1 MLYKKILVAS
11 SLLVVLFMLYL
22 IPTKKE
28 VEFAETNLE
37 YVYPNDLET
46 VYLLDSN
53 DYVARVLISASNDSI
68 ISKATS
74 LIDALTIGGKKEN
87 VIPNGFRSI
96 IPSGTKVIDIE
107 LEDGVLVINFSKDI
121 LDIDKKYEDKMIE
134 SLTYTLTSI
143 NGIDSIKLLVDGK
156 ELKKLPNSN
165 KLLPTFLDKSYGINK
180 IYEITNVGNIDSY
193 TVYFVNSVNDNKYYI
208 PVTKYVNDY
217 KQDKI
222 RIIIDELASSF
233 TYQSNLSSFLN
244 ENTKLLNYEVI
255 DKQIK
260 LNFNDMIFSDI
271 TNNDIL
277 EEVVYTICLSI
288 NDSIDID
295 SVVFL
300 ANDREI
306 LFYIFIFLIFLYGC
320 LYGYLY

>member
-1 MLYKKILVAS
+1 MIKKMLYKKILVAS

-37 YVYPNDLET
+37 YVYPNNLET

-53 DYVARVLISASNDSI
+53 DYVARVLISASNES
-68 ISKATS
+68 SVSEALS
-74 LIDALTIGGKKEN
+74 LIDALIIGGKKEN

-96 IPSGTKVIDIE
+96 MPSGTKVNDIK
-107 LEDGVLVINFSKDI
+107 LEDGVLIIDFSKDI

-134 SLTYTLTSI
+134 ALTYTLTSI
-143 NGIDSIKLLVDGK
+143 NDIDSIKLLVDGE

-165 KLLPTFLDKSYGINK
+165 KILPTFLDKSYGINK

-193 TVYFVNSVNDNKYYI
+193 TVYFVNSVNDSKYYI
-208 PVTKYVNDY
+208 PVTKYINDN

-222 RIIIDELASSF
+222 RIIIDELATSF
-233 TYQSNLSSFLN
+233 TYQSNLNSFLN
-244 ENTKLLNYEVI
+244 ENAKLLNYEVI

-295 SVVFL
+295 SVVFM
-300 ANDREI
+300 ANDKEMLRKNI
-306 LFYIFIFLIFLYGC
+306 SDLK
-320 LYGYLY
+320 

>member
-107 LEDGVLVINFSKDI
+107 LEDGVLIINFSKDI

-156 ELKKLPNSN
+156 ELKRLPNSN

-208 PVTKYVNDY
+208 PVTKYVNDC

-260 LNFNDMIFSDI
+260 LNFNDMIFGDI

-306 LFYIFIFLIFLYGC
+306 LKKNISDLK
-320 LYGYLY
+320 

>member
-96 IPSGTKVIDIE
+96 IPSGTKVNDIE

-134 SLTYTLTSI
+134 SLAYTLTSI

-306 LFYIFIFLIFLYGC
+306 LKKDISDLK
-320 LYGYLY
+320 

>member
-96 IPSGTKVIDIE
+96 IPSGTKVNDIE

-134 SLTYTLTSI
+134 SLAYTLTSI
-143 NGIDSIKLLVDGK
+143 NGIDSIKLLLDGK

-306 LFYIFIFLIFLYGC
+306 LKKNISDLK
-320 LYGYLY
+320 

>member
-107 LEDGVLVINFSKDI
+107 LEDGVLIINFSKDI

-260 LNFNDMIFSDI
+260 LNFNDMIFGDI

-306 LFYIFIFLIFLYGC
+306 LKKNISDLK
-320 LYGYLY
+320 

>member
-1 MLYKKILVAS
+1 MIKKMLYKKILVAS

-107 LEDGVLVINFSKDI
+107 LEDGVLIINFSKDI

-156 ELKKLPNSN
+156 ELKKLSNSN

-193 TVYFVNSVNDNKYYI
+193 TVYFVNNVNDNKYYI

-271 TNNDIL
+271 NNNDIL

-306 LFYIFIFLIFLYGC
+306 LKKNISDLK
-320 LYGYLY
+320 

>member
-1 MLYKKILVAS
+1 MIKKMLYKKILVAS

-260 LNFNDMIFSDI
+260 INFNDMIFSDI

-306 LFYIFIFLIFLYGC
+306 LKKNISDLK
-320 LYGYLY
+320 

>member
-37 YVYPNDLET
+37 YVYPDDLET

-96 IPSGTKVIDIE
+96 IPSGTKVNDIE

-306 LFYIFIFLIFLYGC
+306 LKKNISDLK
-320 LYGYLY
+320 

>member
-306 LFYIFIFLIFLYGC
+306 LKKNMSDLK
-320 LYGYLY
+320 

>member
-1 MLYKKILVAS
+1 MIKKMLYKKILVAS

-37 YVYPNDLET
+37 YVYPNNLET

-53 DYVARVLISASNDSI
+53 DYVARVLISASNESSV
-68 ISKATS
+68 SKALS
-74 LIDALTIGGKKEN
+74 LIDALIIGGKKEN

-96 IPSGTKVIDIE
+96 MPSGTKVNDIK
-107 LEDGVLVINFSKDI
+107 LEDGVLIIDFSKDI

-134 SLTYTLTSI
+134 ALTYTLTSI
-143 NGIDSIKLLVDGK
+143 NDIDSIKLLVDGE

-165 KLLPTFLDKSYGINK
+165 KILPTFLDKSYGINK

-193 TVYFVNSVNDNKYYI
+193 TVYFVNSVNDSKYYI
-208 PVTKYVNDY
+208 PVTKYINDN

-222 RIIIDELASSF
+222 RIIIDELATSF
-233 TYQSNLSSFLN
+233 TYQSNLNSFLN
-244 ENTKLLNYEVI
+244 ENAKLLNYEVI

-295 SVVFL
+295 RVVFM
-300 ANDREI
+300 ANDKEMLRKNI
-306 LFYIFIFLIFLYGC
+306 SDLK
-320 LYGYLY
+320 

>member
-1 MLYKKILVAS
+1 MIKKMLYKKILVAS

-53 DYVARVLISASNDSI
+53 DYVAGVLISASNDSI

-107 LEDGVLVINFSKDI
+107 LEDGVLIINFSKDI

-156 ELKKLPNSN
+156 ELKRLPNSN

-193 TVYFVNSVNDNKYYI
+193 TVYFVNNVNDNKYYI

-306 LFYIFIFLIFLYGC
+306 LKKNISDLK
-320 LYGYLY
+320 

>member
-37 YVYPNDLET
+37 YVYPNNLET

-53 DYVARVLISASNDSI
+53 DYVARVLISASNESSV
-68 ISKATS
+68 SKALS
-74 LIDALTIGGKKEN
+74 LIDALIIGGKKEN

-96 IPSGTKVIDIE
+96 MPSGTKVNDIK
-107 LEDGVLVINFSKDI
+107 LEDGVLIIDFSKDI

-134 SLTYTLTSI
+134 ALTYTLTSI
-143 NGIDSIKLLVDGK
+143 NDIDSIKLLVDGE

-165 KLLPTFLDKSYGINK
+165 KILPTFLDKSYGINK

-193 TVYFVNSVNDNKYYI
+193 TVYFVNSVNDGKYYI
-208 PVTKYVNDY
+208 PVTKYINDN

-222 RIIIDELASSF
+222 RIIIDELATSF
-233 TYQSNLSSFLN
+233 TYQSNLNSFLN
-244 ENTKLLNYEVI
+244 ENAKLLNYEVI

-295 SVVFL
+295 SVVFM
-300 ANDREI
+300 ANDKEMLRKNI
-306 LFYIFIFLIFLYGC
+306 SDLK
-320 LYGYLY
+320 

>member
-1 MLYKKILVAS
+1 MIKKMLYKKILVAS

-244 ENTKLLNYEVI
+244 DNTKLLNYEVI

-306 LFYIFIFLIFLYGC
+306 LKKNISDLK
-320 LYGYLY
+320 

>member
-11 SLLVVLFMLYL
+11 SLFVVLFMLYL

-107 LEDGVLVINFSKDI
+107 LEDGVLIINFSKDI

-306 LFYIFIFLIFLYGC
+306 LKKNISDLK
-320 LYGYLY
+320 

>member
-68 ISKATS
+68 ISKSTS

-107 LEDGVLVINFSKDI
+107 LEDGVLIINFSKDI

-306 LFYIFIFLIFLYGC
+306 LKKNISDLK
-320 LYGYLY
+320 

>member
-1 MLYKKILVAS
+1 MIKKMLYKKILVAS

-107 LEDGVLVINFSKDI
+107 LEDGVLIINFSKDI

-193 TVYFVNSVNDNKYYI
+193 TVYFVNNVNDNKYYI

-260 LNFNDMIFSDI
+260 LNFNDMIFGDI

-306 LFYIFIFLIFLYGC
+306 LKKNISDLK
-320 LYGYLY
+320 

>member
-134 SLTYTLTSI
+134 SLAYTLTSI

-156 ELKKLPNSN
+156 ELKKLTKKK

-233 TYQSNLSSFLN
+233 TYQSNLSSFFFFF
-244 ENTKLLNYEVI
+244 TKLLNYEVI

-260 LNFNDMIFSDI
+260 LNFIDMIFSDI

-306 LFYIFIFLIFLYGC
+306 LKKNISDLK
-320 LYGYLY
+320 

>member
-53 DYVARVLISASNDSI
+53 DYVARVLISASNESSV
-68 ISKATS
+68 SKALS
-74 LIDALTIGGKKEN
+74 LIDALIIGGKKEN

-96 IPSGTKVIDIE
+96 MPSGTKVNDIK
-107 LEDGVLVINFSKDI
+107 LEDGVLIIDFSKDI

-134 SLTYTLTSI
+134 ALTYTLTSI
-143 NGIDSIKLLVDGK
+143 NDIDSIKLLVDGE

-165 KLLPTFLDKSYGINK
+165 KILPTFLDKSYGINK

-193 TVYFVNSVNDNKYYI
+193 TVYFVNSVNDSKYYI
-208 PVTKYVNDY
+208 PVTKYINDN

-222 RIIIDELASSF
+222 RIIIDELATSF
-233 TYQSNLSSFLN
+233 TYQSNLNSFLN
-244 ENTKLLNYEVI
+244 ENAKLLNYEVI

-295 SVVFL
+295 SVVFM
-300 ANDREI
+300 ANDKEMLRKNI
-306 LFYIFIFLIFLYGC
+306 SDLK
-320 LYGYLY
+320 

>member
-107 LEDGVLVINFSKDI
+107 LEDGVLIINFSKDI

-193 TVYFVNSVNDNKYYI
+193 TVYFVNNVNDNKYYI

-295 SVVFL
+295 SVVFF

-306 LFYIFIFLIFLYGC
+306 LKKNISDLK
-320 LYGYLY
+320 

>member
-295 SVVFL
+295 SVVFM
-300 ANDREI
+300 ANDKEMLRKNI
-306 LFYIFIFLIFLYGC
+306 SDLK
-320 LYGYLY
+320 

>member
-1 MLYKKILVAS
+1 MIKKMLYKKILVAS

-165 KLLPTFLDKSYGINK
+165 KLLPKFLDKSYGINK

-306 LFYIFIFLIFLYGC
+306 LKKNISDLK
-320 LYGYLY
+320 

>member
-11 SLLVVLFMLYL
+11 SLFVVLFMLYL

-107 LEDGVLVINFSKDI
+107 LEDGVLIINFSKDI

-193 TVYFVNSVNDNKYYI
+193 TVYFVNNVNDNKYYI

-306 LFYIFIFLIFLYGC
+306 LKKNISDLK
-320 LYGYLY
+320 

>member
-37 YVYPNDLET
+37 YVYPNNLET

-53 DYVARVLISASNDSI
+53 DYVARVLISASNESSV
-68 ISKATS
+68 SKALS
-74 LIDALTIGGKKEN
+74 LIDALIIGGKKEN

-96 IPSGTKVIDIE
+96 MPSGTKVNDIK
-107 LEDGVLVINFSKDI
+107 LEDGVLIIDFSKDI

-134 SLTYTLTSI
+134 ALTYTLTSI
-143 NGIDSIKLLVDGK
+143 NDIDSIKLLVDGE

-165 KLLPTFLDKSYGINK
+165 KILPTFLDKSYGINK

-193 TVYFVNSVNDNKYYI
+193 TVYFVNSVNDSKYYI
-208 PVTKYVNDY
+208 PVTKYINDN

-222 RIIIDELASSF
+222 RIIIDELATSF
-233 TYQSNLSSFLN
+233 TYQSNLNSFLN
-244 ENTKLLNYEVI
+244 ENAKLLNYEVI

-277 EEVVYTICLSI
+277 EEVIYTICLSI

-295 SVVFL
+295 SVVFM
-300 ANDREI
+300 ANDKEMLRKNI
-306 LFYIFIFLIFLYGC
+306 SDLK
-320 LYGYLY
+320 

>member
-244 ENTKLLNYEVI
+244 DNTKLLNYEVI

-306 LFYIFIFLIFLYGC
+306 LKKNISDLK
-320 LYGYLY
+320 

>member
-165 KLLPTFLDKSYGINK
+165 KLLPIFLDKSYGINK

-306 LFYIFIFLIFLYGC
+306 LKKNISDLK
-320 LYGYLY
+320 

>member
-1 MLYKKILVAS
+1 MIKKMLYKKILVAS

-165 KLLPTFLDKSYGINK
+165 KLLPIFLDKSYGINK

-306 LFYIFIFLIFLYGC
+306 LKKNISDLK
-320 LYGYLY
+320 

>member
-1 MLYKKILVAS
+1 MIKKMLYKKILVAS

-28 VEFAETNLE
+28 VEFAETKLE

-107 LEDGVLVINFSKDI
+107 LEDGVLIINFSKDI

-277 EEVVYTICLSI
+277 EEVVYTLCLSI

-306 LFYIFIFLIFLYGC
+306 LKKNISDLK
-320 LYGYLY
+320 

>member
-1 MLYKKILVAS
+1 MIKKMLYKKILVAS

-68 ISKATS
+68 ISKAAS

-96 IPSGTKVIDIE
+96 IPSGTKVNDIE

-134 SLTYTLTSI
+134 SLAYTLTSI

-156 ELKKLPNSN
+156 ELKKLPNSK

-306 LFYIFIFLIFLYGC
+306 LKKNISDLK
-320 LYGYLY
+320 

>member
-295 SVVFL
+295 SVVVM
-300 ANDREI
+300 ANDKEMLRKNI
-306 LFYIFIFLIFLYGC
+306 SDLK
-320 LYGYLY
+320 

>member
-11 SLLVVLFMLYL
+11 SLFVVLFMLYL

-107 LEDGVLVINFSKDI
+107 LEDGVLIINFSKDI

-193 TVYFVNSVNDNKYYI
+193 TVYFVNNVNDNKYYI

-295 SVVFL
+295 SVVFF

-306 LFYIFIFLIFLYGC
+306 LKKNISDLK
-320 LYGYLY
+320 

>member
-134 SLTYTLTSI
+134 SLAYTLTSI

-222 RIIIDELASSF
+222 RIIIDELATSF
-233 TYQSNLSSFLN
+233 TYQSNLNSFLN
-244 ENTKLLNYEVI
+244 ENAKLLNYEVI

-306 LFYIFIFLIFLYGC
+306 LKKNISDLK
-320 LYGYLY
+320 

>member
-107 LEDGVLVINFSKDI
+107 LEDGVLIINFSKDI

-193 TVYFVNSVNDNKYYI
+193 TVYFVNSGNDNKYYI

-271 TNNDIL
+271 TNNDVL

-295 SVVFL
+295 SVVFF

-306 LFYIFIFLIFLYGC
+306 LKKNISDLK
-320 LYGYLY
+320 

>member
-1 MLYKKILVAS
+1 MIKKMLYKKILVAS

-37 YVYPNDLET
+37 YVYPDDLET

-96 IPSGTKVIDIE
+96 IPSGTKVNDIE

-134 SLTYTLTSI
+134 SLAYTLTSI

-306 LFYIFIFLIFLYGC
+306 LKKNISDLK
-320 LYGYLY
+320 

>member
-1 MLYKKILVAS
+1 MIKKMLYKKILVAS

-68 ISKATS
+68 ISKSTS

-107 LEDGVLVINFSKDI
+107 LEDGVLIINFSKDI

-193 TVYFVNSVNDNKYYI
+193 TVYFVNNVNDNKYYI

-295 SVVFL
+295 SVVFF

-306 LFYIFIFLIFLYGC
+306 LKKNISDLK
-320 LYGYLY
+320 

>member
-1 MLYKKILVAS
+1 MIKKMLYKKILVAS

-107 LEDGVLVINFSKDI
+107 LEDGVLIINFSKDI

-306 LFYIFIFLIFLYGC
+306 LKKNISDLK
-320 LYGYLY
+320 

>member
-68 ISKATS
+68 VSKATS

-107 LEDGVLVINFSKDI
+107 LEDGVLIINFSKDI

-193 TVYFVNSVNDNKYYI
+193 TVYFVNNVNDNKYYI

-306 LFYIFIFLIFLYGC
+306 LKKNISDLK
-320 LYGYLY
+320 

>member
-306 LFYIFIFLIFLYGC
+306 LKKNISDLK
-320 LYGYLY
+320 

>member
-1 MLYKKILVAS
+1 MIKKMLYKKILVAS

-107 LEDGVLVINFSKDI
+107 LEGGVLIINFSKDI

-193 TVYFVNSVNDNKYYI
+193 TVYFVNNVNDNKYYI

-295 SVVFL
+295 SVVFF

-306 LFYIFIFLIFLYGC
+306 LKKNISDLK
-320 LYGYLY
+320 

>member
-244 ENTKLLNYEVI
+244 ENTKLLNYQVI

-306 LFYIFIFLIFLYGC
+306 LKKNISDLK
-320 LYGYLY
+320 

>member
-1 MLYKKILVAS
+1 MIKKMLYKKILVAS

-277 EEVVYTICLSI
+277 EEVVYTICLSF

-306 LFYIFIFLIFLYGC
+306 LKKNISDLK
-320 LYGYLY
+320 